1 MISDGDSI
9 ASSSHVV
16 SDDEGQDSSFEES
29 SALLES
35 SNSSG
40 HEERE
45 VQQLIRKES
54 KDVALWREIVT
65 GMMVIT
71 GALVTIATF
80 IVFSRFEVNDFSDGV
95 TDLSGSIIESANNK
109 IEILLESVSGL
120 SDVMTSFA
128 MATNESWPL
137 VTLPDFVCDHLLF
150 RLFMREM
157 AAYLSFFL
165 QS

>member
-95 TDLSGSIIESANNK
+95 RVLLLANMTAASIESTPYVKWLVKLIPSCLNFF
-109 IEILLESVSGL
+109 IEGYGFVGEHYRVS
-120 SDVMTSFA
+120 
-128 MATNESWPL
+128 
-137 VTLPDFVCDHLLF
+137 
-150 RLFMREM
+150 
-157 AAYLSFFL
+157 
-165 QS
+165 QQ